1 MLKNTLTLIILL
13 LYTSR
18 LFGQHNTDSLFVCL
32 EKQVFEATCD
42 TVKTELIF
50 KKATLYFEADRYD
63 SLLLNETDRI
73 DWHLLKNKSDCSR
86 FLWNAS
92 LAKLLQQRYTKAEF
106 YFNLYTELHD
116 NDSDSL
122 KIKVLSA
129 LIFMPLNHSKLVTLI
144 GQTNDS
150 LIHAL
155 TCYQDVLNYHKK
167 GKNLF
172 VLSSSI
178 IPGSGMIAVNKPKQ
192 CFTSLTLNAA
202 TVYFIYTLAQHNLY
216 VNAITWGFILGQ
228 KFYLGN
234 LALTQKL
241 VEEAEAKQRQVLATG
256 CENTV
261 FQLLKKHPLTYK
273 K

>member
-1 MLKNTLTLIILL
+1 MLKNTLNLIILL
-13 LYTSR
+13 LFTSR

-73 DWHLLKNKSDCSR
+73 DWRLLKNKSDCSR

-92 LAKLLQQRYTKAEF
+92 IANLLQKRYTKAEF
-106 YFNLYTELHD
+106 YFNLYIELNK
-116 NDSDSL
+116 NDSDTL
-122 KIKVLSA
+122 QIKVLAA
-129 LIFMPLNHSKLVTLI
+129 LIFMPLNHSKLIELI

-150 LIHAL
+150 LIQAL
-155 TCYQDVLNYHKK
+155 TCYQSVLNYQKPR
-167 GKNLF
+167 KNYF
-172 VLSSSI
+172 VLASAL
-178 IPGSGMIAVNKPKQ
+178 IPGSGMLAANKPKQ
-192 CFTSLTLNAA
+192 GLTSLALNAA

-216 VNAITWGFILGQ
+216 VNAVTWGFILGQ

-241 VEEAEAKQRQVLATG
+241 VDEAEFQQRQALAQA
-256 CENTV
+256 CEKTV
-261 FQLLKKHPLTYK
+261 FKLLKKHSLTYK